1 MRKESP
7 ASGLRALA
15 AIVLV
20 LLVGMLPSC
29 GKSTTGPTTTSTT
42 VPAGPGR
49 VAVSQPSTAQLCFSP
64 RSAFFF
70 RLRLPVRFVE
80 SGGAGVNVNFVR
92 FSLLRGATEVERN
105 EVTSA
110 DLTAAG
116 AQRVGANATV
126 NATLSFDFNADP
138 DTWDDVRF
146 EFSFTDDRG
155 NNSTATMGDITNLV
169 LSLPVCTI

>member
-1 MRKESP
+1 
-7 ASGLRALA
+7 
-15 AIVLV
+15 
-20 LLVGMLPSC
+20 
-29 GKSTTGPTTTSTT
+29 
-42 VPAGPGR
+42 
-49 VAVSQPSTAQLCFSP
+49 
-64 RSAFFF
+64 
-70 RLRLPVRFVE
+70 
-80 SGGAGVNVNFVR
+80 
-92 FSLLRGATEVERN
+92 
-105 EVTSA
+105 VTSA
-110 DLTAAG
+110 DLIAAG